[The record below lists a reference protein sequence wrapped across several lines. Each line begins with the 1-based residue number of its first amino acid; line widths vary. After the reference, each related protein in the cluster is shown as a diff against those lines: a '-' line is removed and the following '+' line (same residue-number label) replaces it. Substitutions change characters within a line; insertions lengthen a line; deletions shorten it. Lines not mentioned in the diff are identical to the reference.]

1 MLLLVR
7 TSKVN
12 IVAIDFSINSPGIC
26 VLNNGRPY
34 FISFLKPGTGTKAQQ
49 ALQIQM
55 SELADTTIIFQEE
68 PNIDRQ
74 EMSRVLRHRDIAEG
88 ICNLI
93 EQHTDQSQPYSI
105 FFEGASY
112 GTSRF
117 GTNSLIDLAS
127 ASSIL
132 KSYMFDRF
140 DVQKLEVI
148 APTSIK
154 KFVGKGNMK
163 KEGMWEHF
171 LANDSLSD
179 SPFWNFCKTIESFE
193 FKKLPK
199 PVDDLIDA
207 YYILML
213 AQTM

>member
-1 MLLLVR
+1 M
-7 TSKVN
+7 N

-26 VLNNGRPY
+26 ILKDGNPY
-34 FISFLKPGTGTKAQQ
+34 FIAFLKPTTGTKAQQ
-49 ALQIQM
+49 ALQSQM
-55 SELADTTIIFQEE
+55 TELGDVHLVFQEE

-74 EMSRVLRHRDIAEG
+74 EMSRVLRHRYIAEE

-93 EQHTDQSQPYSI
+93 EEHTDTSQPYRI

-117 GTNSLIDLAS
+117 GTNSLLDLAS

-132 KSYMFDRF
+132 KSFMFDRF
-140 DVQKLEVI
+140 EIEQLDVI

-171 LANDSLSD
+171 LIDDSFQS
-179 SPFWNFCKTIESFE
+179 SPFWKFCKTIESFE

-199 PVDDLIDA
+199 PVDDLVDA
-207 YYILML
+207 YYLLRL
-213 AQTM
+213 AQSM

>member
-1 MLLLVR
+1 MNL
-7 TSKVN
+7 
-12 IVAIDFSINSPGIC
+12 VAIDFSINSPGIC
-26 VLNNGRPY
+26 ILKDNRPF
-34 FISFLKPGTGTKAQQ
+34 FISLLKPNTGTKAQQ
-49 ALQIQM
+49 ALQSQM
-55 SELADTTIIFQEE
+55 AELDDVHLAFQEE

-74 EMSRVLRHRDIAEG
+74 EMSRVLRHRYIAEE

-93 EQHTDQSQPYSI
+93 EEHTDPSQPYKI

-117 GTNSLIDLAS
+117 GTNSLLDLAS
-127 ASSIL
+127 AGSIL
-132 KSYMFDRF
+132 KSFMFDRF
-140 DVQKLEVI
+140 TIQEMEVI

-171 LANDSLSD
+171 LTDDSFQS
-179 SPFWNFCKTIESFE
+179 SPFWNFCKSIESFE

-199 PVDDLIDA
+199 PVDDLVDA
-207 YYILML
+207 YYLL
-213 AQTM
+213 RLVQTI